1 MKISLFKKP
10 KSSNF
15 DPFLPL
21 TFPKPGALFFSN
33 VTCIC
38 GILVMFEFKTN
49 LKSTCPTIQALGK
62 TNSNTCS
69 SQLLLS
75 NKGENDRVKSF
86 FSCNHLITYITF
98 LWCANKTECFSM
110 GLGEKTSSSTEN
122 HTCLGHC
129 TLLQKALV
137 PLSVNYCA
145 SELCADLCAH
155 PDSKSGVTEIW
166 ILK

>member
-1 MKISLFKKP
+1 MI

-21 TFPKPGALFFSN
+21 TFPKPGALFFSS

-49 LKSTCPTIQALGK
+49 LKSTCPTIQALGR

-86 FSCNHLITYITF
+86 FSCNHLITNITF
-98 LWCANKTECFSM
+98 RTLMCNLQQNQMLLSGIM
-110 GLGEKTSSSTEN
+110 GEDKQFYWEKLNLGQWRILPQESIPA
-122 HTCLGHC
+122 LG
-129 TLLQKALV
+129 TVYSKK
-137 PLSVNYCA
+137 PLF
-145 SELCADLCAH
+145 L
-155 PDSKSGVTEIW
+155 
-166 ILK
+166 